1 MLYQKKILFY
11 IIHSIKCI
19 SDFDILY
26 LGCNLNNK
34 KDAYLVSDNI
44 LKVLKPKTTTAYLIK
59 NSNKNNILKTI
70 ENSTNEIDNCYSDSD
85 LKKYCIYPM
94 VAYQKDL
101 SSDIVSESNYEY
113 YHDKF
118 YY

>member
-1 MLYQKKILFY
+1 M
-11 IIHSIKCI
+11 
-19 SDFDILY
+19 
-26 LGCNLNNK
+26 
-34 KDAYLVSDNI
+34 
-44 LKVLKPKTTTAYLIK
+44 IK